1 MSMTRR
7 TRSLEPH
14 FFEELYSRERDPW
27 SFETSPYEAEKYRI
41 TIEAVAS
48 SPALRCL
55 EVGCSIGVL
64 TRRLAAVAKDLVAT
78 DVSSTA
84 LRAAKQRC
92 ADLTNVSFRCV
103 STPDQNF
110 HGSFDLI
117 VLSEVVYYWDDRDLD
132 LVAEGMLRALNL
144 GGRLL
149 LVHYL
154 GETDYPK
161 SGDDAVEALAA
172 RLAPRFSAALAL
184 RSDKFRLDL
193 WRRVEDASAPAQRIN
208 ESASAADL

>member
-7 TRSLEPH
+7 ARSLEPH

-64 TRRLAAVAKDLVAT
+64 TRRLAAVAEDLLAT
-78 DVSSTA
+78 DVSATA

-92 ADLTNVSFRCV
+92 ADLTNVRFRCV

-110 HGSFDLI
+110 HGGFDLI
-117 VLSEVVYYWDDRDLD
+117 VLSEVVYYWDDHDLD
-132 LVAEGMLRALNL
+132 LVAAGIIRALDR

-172 RLAPRFSAALAL
+172 RLAPRFSTALAL

-193 WRRVEDASAPAQRIN
+193 WRRLADADAPAERMD
-208 ESASAADL
+208 ERAGAPDL